1 MSSAGIHLFIVLLVV
16 HGVAPF
22 HCGSCSCFQD
32 EEERYGA
39 RCSIKNQQLDFNPP
53 QGIQILDLSNNSL
66 TKVPSWLFK
75 MNFSR
80 HINSMTL
87 AHNQISTIEDGDFKG
102 LDNLYIL
109 DLSFNSLTQ
118 WNRHNNSELG
128 NLQVIY
134 VTGNENWTPGQW
146 ILQMRMLSYIIGVT
160 WPGCKH
166 CPLIRT
172 SHIRES
178 DDNETRQLCQFNT
191 DDYKFSNEIEYG
203 LGLFFIKNDFS
214 PQCLCY
220 DETCYVTD
228 YVNPYD
234 IALNTLPRKLF
245 YVEYILGIVAI
256 ALNLTVAITI
266 CVKKALHT
274 PSFILISNLA
284 LCDLVFG
291 IYTILIARYTVYELI
306 INSNHYP
313 GTDTFINKYCNSMGI
328 LFTAAQMT
336 AVPTSFVATL
346 ERFCSIIWC
355 MNPDRRIRKKVAIRL
370 SVLFWVISL
379 TFALIPLL
387 KIESLIYHGEYTC
400 MLPFG
405 DLSKLSLITQTVAI
419 FLALVYMIS
428 IFLYVP
434 IYKTVQS
441 ANATAGIKR
450 KGTLAKNIAIMIT
463 TNFLFFVIPL
473 AASIVFAYHYTD
485 LMRVLGIDNFYK
497 LRVHFIIFSWLPVV
511 LLSMNSCLNP
521 FLCAFRHPKFRA
533 QLYSLLTSIWLGG
546 RDRRGRNTET
556 TSHSSMGLSNWTG
569 VELAGSESN
578 KHVKL
583 TRLTFTNIAMDG
595 T

>member
-1 MSSAGIHLFIVLLVV
+1 
-16 HGVAPF
+16 
-22 HCGSCSCFQD
+22 
-32 EEERYGA
+32 
-39 RCSIKNQQLDFNPP
+39 
-53 QGIQILDLSNNSL
+53 
-66 TKVPSWLFK
+66 
-75 MNFSR
+75 
-80 HINSMTL
+80 
-87 AHNQISTIEDGDFKG
+87 
-102 LDNLYIL
+102 
-109 DLSFNSLTQ
+109 
-118 WNRHNNSELG
+118 
-128 NLQVIY
+128 
-134 VTGNENWTPGQW
+134 
-146 ILQMRMLSYIIGVT
+146 
-160 WPGCKH
+160 
-166 CPLIRT
+166 
-172 SHIRES
+172 
-178 DDNETRQLCQFNT
+178 
-191 DDYKFSNEIEYG
+191 
-203 LGLFFIKNDFS
+203 
-214 PQCLCY
+214 
-220 DETCYVTD
+220 
-228 YVNPYD
+228 
-234 IALNTLPRKLF
+234 
-245 YVEYILGIVAI
+245 YILGIVAI

-463 TNFLFFVIPL
+463 TNFL
-473 AASIVFAYHYTD
+473 
-485 LMRVLGIDNFYK
+485 
-497 LRVHFIIFSWLPVV
+497 
-511 LLSMNSCLNP
+511 
-521 FLCAFRHPKFRA
+521 
-533 QLYSLLTSIWLGG
+533 
-546 RDRRGRNTET
+546 
-556 TSHSSMGLSNWTG
+556 
-569 VELAGSESN
+569 
-578 KHVKL
+578 
-583 TRLTFTNIAMDG
+583 
-595 T
+595 